1 MRDPYNNRTCDFEVI
16 RIIGAFNTGKDFEKV
31 RKMLSVI
38 KYLRQQA
45 AVEAGISSPF
55 AGDILYKR
63 SSNSSERMWFSML
76 ENYKDVLTVKEV
88 LEVLP
93 IGKNSLYRLLK
104 EEKIKSFRPINKIL
118 VLKKDLIEYL
128 TTA

>member
-1 MRDPYNNRTCDFEVI
+1 
-16 RIIGAFNTGKDFEKV
+16 
-31 RKMLSVI
+31 
-38 KYLRQQA
+38 
-45 AVEAGISSPF
+45 
-55 AGDILYKR
+55 
-63 SSNSSERMWFSML
+63 ML

-118 VLKKDLIEYL
+118 VLKEDLIEYL

>member
-1 MRDPYNNRTCDFEVI
+1 
-16 RIIGAFNTGKDFEKV
+16 
-31 RKMLSVI
+31 MLSML

-93 IGKNSLYRLLK
+93 VGKNSLYRLLK

-118 VLKKDLIEYL
+118 ILKKDLIEYL

>member
-1 MRDPYNNRTCDFEVI
+1 
-16 RIIGAFNTGKDFEKV
+16 
-31 RKMLSVI
+31 
-38 KYLRQQA
+38 
-45 AVEAGISSPF
+45 
-55 AGDILYKR
+55 
-63 SSNSSERMWFSML
+63 ML

-93 IGKNSLYRLLK
+93 VGKNSLYRLLK

>member
-1 MRDPYNNRTCDFEVI
+1 
-16 RIIGAFNTGKDFEKV
+16 
-31 RKMLSVI
+31 
-38 KYLRQQA
+38 
-45 AVEAGISSPF
+45 
-55 AGDILYKR
+55 
-63 SSNSSERMWFSML
+63 ML

>member
-1 MRDPYNNRTCDFEVI
+1 
-16 RIIGAFNTGKDFEKV
+16 
-31 RKMLSVI
+31 
-38 KYLRQQA
+38 
-45 AVEAGISSPF
+45 
-55 AGDILYKR
+55 
-63 SSNSSERMWFSML
+63 ML

-93 IGKNSLYRLLK
+93 VGKNSLYRLLK

-118 VLKKDLIEYL
+118 ILKKDLIEYL

>member
-16 RIIGAFNTGKDFEKV
+16 RIINAFNIEDDFEKV
-31 RKMLSVI
+31 RKMLSML

-55 AGDILYKR
+55 AEDILYKR